1 MKHTLLATTALVAM
15 TGAAAAEIT
24 ISGTARIGIRTT
36 EGAAAIASA
45 AAGTTYGTID
55 AGMTTTLNQFGKV
68 ATTANQLL
76 VDQFNVTTVAKTFSA
91 ATATATDISELKT
104 MIANGKNA
112 LAGIS
117 PVAAATTADRIVNEA
132 LANTVVERTQMAAD
146 IATMEA
152 ILAALDVSASTAAV
166 AKVADTTVG
175 QNRVRISFA
184 GSGETDGGLTYG
196 FSARADH
203 SNTSNGGSQY
213 ISGAFG
219 KISMGDLDGG
229 DEQMVGNLSGVGSN
243 GAGSHQEFGY
253 QSAAHNI
260 GYSVS
265 MAGVSFAATTD
276 LVRGADA
283 TATGSNSA
291 MGVKWSGDM
300 GGGTTVGIA
309 LGTSKIGTKTEDSMS
324 ASVSM
329 GGLTIKAVS
338 HSNDNGPKVAAAAS
352 TAQVFTGTQANWIA
366 AVAKADNLDTDTT
379 GLSLSYAMDAMS
391 VTAYTRTEST
401 SGVADKDYSGVGFT
415 YNMGGATLK
424 AGFVDANDISIM
436 DFGVNFSF

>member
-1 MKHTLLATTALVAM
+1 MQTAAYLMGIYDPSGTSVFTGTVALDAADLASTGNEVDELQANIALAKTALLQSDAAAGSAANAQIVTDLATLESLLANSL
-15 TGAAAAEIT
+15 GAAAPAD
-24 ISGTARIGIRTT
+24 TA
-36 EGAAAIASA
+36 
-45 AAGTTYGTID
+45 
-55 AGMTTTLNQFGKV
+55 K
-68 ATTANQLL
+68 
-76 VDQFNVTTVAKTFSA
+76 AK
-91 ATATATDISELKT
+91 
-104 MIANGKNA
+104 
-112 LAGIS
+112 
-117 PVAAATTADRIVNEA
+117 
-132 LANTVVERTQMAAD
+132 
-146 IATMEA
+146 
-152 ILAALDVSASTAAV
+152 
-166 AKVADTTVG
+166 DTTVG
-175 QNRVRISFA
+175 KNRVRIAFA
-184 GSGETDGGLTYG
+184 GSGTTDGGLTYG

-203 SNTSNGGSQY
+203 SNTSTGGSQY

-219 KISMGDLDGG
+219 KISMGDLNGG
-229 DEQMVGNLSGVGSN
+229 DEQLVGNLSGVGSS

-253 QSAAHNI
+253 QSSSHNL

-291 MGVKWSGDM
+291 MGVKWAGDM
-300 GGGTTVGIA
+300 GGATVGIA
-309 LGTSKIGTKTEDSMS
+309 FGTSKIGTVSEDSMS

-329 GGLTIKAVS
+329 GGLSIMAVS
-338 HSNDNGPKVAAAAS
+338 HSNDNGPATSTDAAIQTGSVAHAVAASAA
-352 TAQVFTGTQANWIA
+352 
-366 AVAKADNLDTDTT
+366 NLDTDTT